1 MLFAPKGTT
10 LSKIP
15 CTLAV
20 ISLVVALADRAEAQ
34 AFIQSA
40 VPDETLRTL
49 TIRGSGFGLV
59 PPPDVYLDFAPLTL
73 VSVAPTEVV
82 AELPPITAAGSYSL
96 FVLQGGAT
104 AVFYVGLGEVGRVT
118 APPQGAATATAAFPS
133 EPLLTSASTFSTTT
147 QAEERQTFRWRVEP
161 LANNTDDP
169 SARLRLGFGAGGATP
184 ANTGLNIQESG
195 ALQFAAGQTFPG
207 AVTGIVGGSGVAIS
221 GTAAN
226 PTVGIASGGVTSA
239 MIANGAVAGSDILN
253 GQVGVAD
260 LAVDPATQIEL
271 NAHEHDS
278 RYFTETVAA
287 DLFHPVYTQFLYT
300 ERHIDRSPGA
310 GWNPF
315 TRLTLGTF
323 TKRRSD
329 SRIQLLWNGSV
340 RVDKNDV
347 RPYNNDQCGYQL
359 RIDFDPAANDAGQG
373 WSYIEDQSVPMN
385 LSATFDGLDA
395 GQHEVTIFIDGN
407 GGAITGPEAC
417 EINPASIPESVI
429 VVESGR

>member
-1 MLFAPKGTT
+1 MLSIIGR
-10 LSKIP
+10 S
-15 CTLAV
+15 LA
-20 ISLVVALADRAEAQ
+20 VVALVAAWAPGAWAQ

-59 PPPDVYLDFAPLTL
+59 PPPVVYLDFALLNL

-82 AELPPITAAGSYSL
+82 AQLPPITAAGSYSL
-96 FVLQGGAT
+96 FVIQGGAT
-104 AVFYVGLGEVGRVT
+104 AVFYVGLGEVGRAT
-118 APPQGAATATAAFPS
+118 APPQGAATATAAFTS
-133 EPLLTSASTFSTTT
+133 EPLLMAASTFSTTT
-147 QAEERQTFRWRVEP
+147 QAEDRQTFRWRVEP

-253 GQVGVAD
+253 GQVGVAN
-260 LAVDPATQIEL
+260 LAVNPATQIEL
-271 NAHEHDS
+271 GAHEHDS
-278 RYFTETVAA
+278 RYFSRMVADA
-287 DLFHPVYTQFLYT
+287 LLPPVYTQLLYDDPVGVGEQT
-300 ERHIDRSPGA
+300 VALWLPY
-310 GWNPF
+310 
-315 TRLTLGTF
+315 LTVGSF
-323 TKRRSD
+323 TKTRTD
-329 SRIQLLWNGSV
+329 SRILLLWNGSV
-340 RVDKNDV
+340 RVDKNDDY
-347 RPYNNDQCGYQL
+347 PWQPDACGYQL
-359 RIDFDPAANDAGQG
+359 RIDDEPAPNDAGLV
-373 WSYIEDQSVPMN
+373 WSYVEDHSVPVN
-385 LSATFDGLDA
+385 VSAEFEGLGIGGYTVSIWA
-395 GQHEVTIFIDGN
+395 RPN
-407 GGAITGPEAC
+407 GPHGYQWHIADAC

-429 VVESGR
+429 VVESGS